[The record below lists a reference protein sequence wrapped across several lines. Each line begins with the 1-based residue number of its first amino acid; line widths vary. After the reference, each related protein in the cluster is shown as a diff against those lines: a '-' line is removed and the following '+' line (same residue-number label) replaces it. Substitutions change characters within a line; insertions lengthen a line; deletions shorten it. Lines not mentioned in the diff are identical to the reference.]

1 MSRMQNKEVS
11 QIQGF
16 DIELNQENT
25 LRIDRLVDSYEKS
38 ILNNLNEEYQ
48 RKTRWPDH
56 VAD

>member
-1 MSRMQNKEVS
+1 MSRKQYNEVS

-25 LRIDRLVDSYEKS
+25 RRIDRLVDNYEKS

-48 RKTRWPDH
+48 RKTRWPDR
-56 VAD
+56 